1 MLHIE
6 CALTSIAVLVVTSN
20 SSGEHVASH
29 RMLKLLEFLLLL
41 RISNGDPEDHTDPE
55 WPTES
60 KMYGIASGSPFIESA
75 AAVKANA

>member
-1 MLHIE
+1 MMLQRAPSGHTVCMLLIVLSGSAS
-6 CALTSIAVLVVTSN
+6 ALP
-20 SSGEHVASH
+20 G

-60 KMYGIASGSPFIESA
+60 KMYGIASGSPFIESEG
-75 AAVKANA
+75 